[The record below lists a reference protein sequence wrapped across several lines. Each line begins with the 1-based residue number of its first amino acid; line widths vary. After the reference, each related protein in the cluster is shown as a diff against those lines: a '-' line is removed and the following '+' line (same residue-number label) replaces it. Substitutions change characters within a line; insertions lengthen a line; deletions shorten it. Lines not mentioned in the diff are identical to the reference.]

1 MAGNLT
7 PVQLHDLA
15 VTLENEQAFYSAYR
29 AEDPDCARARR
40 HRINYYANQ
49 LGMKSGD
56 TYDREHLRRYFDEQ
70 YSMPE
75 ATVDTYPE
83 LPLLEFW
90 LDRVKYP
97 EADGLPAR
105 LKEGAQ
111 LDVDYAKKPGINDRE
126 RWARYGRP
134 WEDHEYAMLKQLFWG
149 GKNLEQICIAMNR
162 PPNGILN
169 KLREVRCVEFDLSV
183 YRYIVRKKT
192 PANSAVPFTSVPEV
206 KGPPQE
212 FGEVIIDSAI
222 SQPTPLTVQEILM
235 NKTDILKIET
245 KTFVNGVAVATM
257 DDSEVYS
264 LIRAQEA
271 QIEELEKINT
281 KPKKLVAEIE
291 KRKAGIQALVDYL
304 DSRE

>member
-1 MAGNLT
+1 MTGSLT

-15 VTLENEQAFYSAYR
+15 VTLENEQAFYNVYR

-40 HRINYYANQ
+40 NCIKYHANQ
-49 LGMKSGD
+49 LRMKSGN
-56 TYDREHLRRYFDEQ
+56 THDREHLRRYFDEQ
-70 YSMPE
+70 YDMPE

-97 EADGLPAR
+97 KADGLPAH

-111 LDVDYAKKPGINDRE
+111 LDVSYAKKPGINDRE
-126 RWARYGRP
+126 HWARYGRP
-134 WEDHEYAMLKQLFWG
+134 WEDHEYTMLKQLFWG
-149 GKNLEQICIAMNR
+149 GKNLEQICIAMSR
-162 PPNGILN
+162 PPNGVLN
-169 KLREVRCVEFDLSV
+169 KLRGARCVEFDLSG
-183 YRYIVRKKT
+183 YRYIVRKKA
-192 PANSAVPFTSVPEV
+192 PSNSAVPFTSVPD
-206 KGPPQE
+206 KAPPQE
-212 FGEVIIDSAI
+212 FGEVIIDSAV
-222 SQPTPLTVQEILM
+222 SQPTVITFQETLM
-235 NKTDILKIET
+235 NQTDILKIET

-304 DSRE
+304 DSKE

>member
-1 MAGNLT
+1 MAGSLT

-15 VTLENEQAFYSAYR
+15 VTLENERAFYDVYR
-29 AEDPDCARARR
+29 AKDSDCARARR
-40 HRINYYANQ
+40 NCIQDHIRKLRMNP
-49 LGMKSGD
+49 GD
-56 TYDREHLRRYFDEQ
+56 PHDREHLRRYFDEQ
-70 YSMPE
+70 YDMPE

-97 EADGLPAR
+97 KADGLPAH

-126 RWARYGRP
+126 RWARYGHP
-134 WEDHEYAMLKQLFWG
+134 WEDHEYTMLKQLFWG
-149 GKNLEQICIAMNR
+149 GKDLEQICIAMNR
-162 PPNGILN
+162 PPNGVLN
-169 KLREVRCVEFDLSV
+169 KLREVRCVEFDLSG

-192 PANSAVPFTSVPEV
+192 PANSAVPFTSVPD
-206 KGPPQE
+206 KAPLQE
-212 FGEVIIDSAI
+212 FGGVIIDSAI
-222 SQPTPLTVQEILM
+222 SQPITPTYQEILM
-235 NKTDILKIET
+235 NKTDIIKIET
-245 KTFVNGVAVATM
+245 KTYVNGVAVATM

-304 DSRE
+304 DSKE

>member
-15 VTLENEQAFYSAYR
+15 VTLENEQAFYNDYR
-29 AEDPDCARARR
+29 AEHPECARARR
-40 HRINYYANQ
+40 DCILRHAKK
-49 LGMKSGD
+49 LGMEPGNS
-56 TYDREHLRRYFDEQ
+56 YDREHLRRYFDEQ
-70 YSMPE
+70 YNMPE
-75 ATVDTYPE
+75 AMVNAYPG
-83 LPLLEFW
+83 LPPLEFW

-97 EADGLPAR
+97 EADGLPTH

-111 LDVDYAKKPGINDRE
+111 LDVDYAKKSGINDRE

-134 WEDHEYAMLKQLFWG
+134 WGDHEHTMLKQLFWG

-162 PPNGILN
+162 PPNGVLN
-169 KLREVRCVEFDLSV
+169 KLREARCVEFDQSGL
-183 YRYIVRKKT
+183 RYVVRKKT
-192 PANSAVPFTSVPEV
+192 PANSAVPITPVPD
-206 KGPPQE
+206 KAPLQE
-212 FGEVIIDSAI
+212 FDEVVIDSAV
-222 SQPTPLTVQEILM
+222 SQPITLTFPEILM
-235 NKTDILKIET
+235 NKTDIIKIET
-245 KTFVNGVAVATM
+245 KTLVNGVDVATM

-271 QIEELEKINT
+271 LIEDLDKIKT

-304 DSRE
+304 DSKE

>member
-1 MAGNLT
+1 MR
-7 PVQLHDLA
+7 
-15 VTLENEQAFYSAYR
+15 TL
-29 AEDPDCARARR
+29 D
-40 HRINYYANQ
+40 
-49 LGMKSGD
+49 
-56 TYDREHLRRYFDEQ
+56 
-70 YSMPE
+70 
-75 ATVDTYPE
+75 YP
-83 LPLLEFW
+83 PLEFW

-97 EADGLPAR
+97 EADGLPAH

-162 PPNGILN
+162 PPNGVLT
-169 KLREVRCVEFDLSV
+169 KLREVRCVEFDLSG

-192 PANSAVPFTSVPEV
+192 PSNSAVPITSVPD
-206 KGPPQE
+206 KAPLQE
-212 FGEVIIDSAI
+212 FGGVVIDSAI
-222 SQPTPLTVQEILM
+222 SQPITLTFQETLM
-235 NKTDILKIET
+235 NKTDIIKIET
-245 KTFVNGVAVATM
+245 KTFVNGVDVTTM

-271 QIEELEKINT
+271 LIEDLDKIKT

-304 DSRE
+304 DSKE

>member
-1 MAGNLT
+1 MAGILT

-40 HRINYYANQ
+40 NCIEYHANQ
-49 LGMKSGD
+49 LRMKSG
-56 TYDREHLRRYFDEQ
+56 YAHDREHLRRYFDEQ
-70 YSMPE
+70 YGMPE

-97 EADGLPAR
+97 KADGLPAR

-126 RWARYGRP
+126 RWARYGRS

-162 PPNGILN
+162 PPNGVLT
-169 KLREVRCVEFDLSV
+169 KLREVRCVEFDLSG

-192 PANSAVPFTSVPEV
+192 PANSAVPFTSAPD
-206 KGPPQE
+206 KAPLQE
-212 FGEVIIDSAI
+212 FGGVIIDSAI
-222 SQPTPLTVQEILM
+222 SQPITPTYQEILM
-235 NKTDILKIET
+235 NKTDIIKIET
-245 KTFVNGVAVATM
+245 KTYVNGTDVATLS
-257 DDSEVYS
+257 DSEIYS
-264 LIRAQEA
+264 LIAAQEA
-271 QIEELEKINT
+271 QVEELEKINT

-304 DSRE
+304 DSKE